1 MYTEHFLFAFELNSE
16 GRRQQMKKIIS
27 LSPKSPAVTRTVPP
41 EVINHFVKK
50 IESLGESI
58 KAVLQAEYVANL
70 DAKAEMEAQRV
81 QVSLLL
87 IEHNVFFQN

>member
-1 MYTEHFLFAFELNSE
+1 MLNIISLVPKSE

-41 EVINHFVKK
+41 EVINHFIAK
-50 IESLGESI
+50 IESLQDSI

-70 DAKAEMEAQRV
+70 DAKAQMEMQRAQV
-81 QVSLLL
+81 CDTYACNFHSFL
-87 IEHNVFFQN
+87 